1 MKKTTPKTTPKKKPK
16 LPAGRSARAARAT
29 QPAKKTLAAV
39 RQAQLE
45 KKPAMWWN
53 KKATKRAAARQVATP
68 RPKVRQP
75 RPTNFGKW
83 CQVRISSALAAAVA
97 HLPSGVKSETVRQAL
112 HVACME
118 AGIPVQTPADPSQ
131 LALPIAAPTT
141 ARVLHTDGTLGAAHP
156 IGVGDAKRRPLPKL
170 KPVTKARRRKAAK

>member
-16 LPAGRSARAARAT
+16 LPAGRSARAARAM
-29 QPAKKTLAAV
+29 QPV

-97 HLPSGVKSETVRQAL
+97 HLPSGVKSEAVRQAL

-131 LALPIAAPTT
+131 LALPIAAPTAT

-156 IGVGDAKRRPLPKL
+156 IGVGVAKRGPLPKL